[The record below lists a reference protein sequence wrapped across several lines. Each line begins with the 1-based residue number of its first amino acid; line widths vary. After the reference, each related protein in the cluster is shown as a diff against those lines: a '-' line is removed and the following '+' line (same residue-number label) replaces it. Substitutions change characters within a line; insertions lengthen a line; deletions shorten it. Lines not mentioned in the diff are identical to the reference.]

1 VVQEDKLCGVCGG
14 GGRIEA
20 GSRGTTACPACRGLG
35 SNYDD
40 ELYRDKTTMP
50 SRRDS
55 TDGKKPDKIT
65 WPTTFGGKK
74 LADEVKA
81 SNLSAEDQARLTQ
94 KIIDYE
100 GNKGEMT
107 KTFARLVR
115 KEIRAAG

>member
-1 VVQEDKLCGVCGG
+1 L
-14 GGRIEA
+14 A
-20 GSRGTTACPACRGLG
+20 A
-35 SNYDD
+35 NYDD

-50 SRRDS
+50 SRHDP
-55 TDGKKPDKIT
+55 TDGKRPDKIT
-65 WPTTFGGKK
+65 WPITFGGKQ

-81 SNLSAEDQARLTQ
+81 SKLSAEDQARLTR

-100 GNKGEMT
+100 ANKGEMT

>member
-1 VVQEDKLCGVCGG
+1 MKQHAVCGVCGG

-20 GSRGTTACPACRGLG
+20 GSRGTTACPACRGLA

-40 ELYRDKTTMP
+40 ELYRDKTTRP
-50 SRRDS
+50 SLQGS
-55 TDGKKPDKIT
+55 TDGKKDKIT
-65 WPTTFGGKK
+65 WPTTFGGKA

-81 SNLSAEDQARLTQ
+81 SNLSAEDQAKLTR

-100 GNKGEMT
+100 ASKGEMT
-107 KTFARLVR
+107 KTFARIVR

>member
-1 VVQEDKLCGVCGG
+1 MVQEHKLCGVCGG
-14 GGRIEA
+14 EGRIEA
-20 GSRGTTACPACRGLG
+20 GNRGTTACPACRGLAA
-35 SNYDD
+35 NYDN

-50 SRRDS
+50 TRQDPNH
-55 TDGKKPDKIT
+55 GKSPDKIT
-65 WPTTFGGKK
+65 WPITFGGKK

-81 SNLSAEDQARLTQ
+81 STLSAEAQARLTR

-100 GNKGEMT
+100 ANKGEMT